1 MEIHLTPGQEAFIRE
16 AIASGRVQRPEE
28 AVEQAMHLWEE
39 RERTRLEILAA
50 LEAAELDIKAG
61 RYIEVTDESMK
72 QLAEDVK
79 QRGRALKA
87 KEQIVASR

>member
-1 MEIHLTPGQEAFIRE
+1 MEIHLTPDQEAFIRE
-16 AIASGRVQRPEE
+16 AIAHGRVQRPEE
-28 AVEQAMHLWEE
+28 AVEQAMRLWEE

-87 KEQIVASR
+87 KEQIVAAR

>member
-16 AIASGRVQRPEE
+16 AVASGRVQRPEE

-50 LEAAELDIKAG
+50 LEAAELDLKSG
-61 RYIEVTDESMK
+61 RFTDYTDESLPDLVDELK
-72 QLAEDVK
+72 REARSL
-79 QRGRALKA
+79 RRAA
-87 KEQIVASR
+87 ISA

>member
-1 MEIHLTPGQEAFIRE
+1 MEIHLTPEQEAFIRE
-16 AIASGRVQRPEE
+16 AIANGRVQRPEE
-28 AVEQAMHLWEE
+28 AVEQAMQLWVE

-61 RYIEVTDESMK
+61 RYIEVTEESMN

-79 QRGRALKA
+79 QRGRARKA
-87 KEQIVASR
+87 SEQIAASR

>member
-1 MEIHLTPGQEAFIRE
+1 MR
-16 AIASGRVQRPEE
+16 
-28 AVEQAMHLWEE
+28 LWEE